1 MKVMLDTN
9 IALDILQQREPHQQ
23 RSAEAVSAV
32 VRSEIQGCF
41 PAHAVTTVYYVLRRV
56 AGQAE
61 ARRAAGW
68 LVNTLEIAPC
78 DGGVL
83 TAAIA
88 TTIADLEDAV
98 VACSA
103 REAGCDYIV
112 TRNKPDFSKSP
123 VPAISPEELLG
134 ILAAS

>member
-1 MKVMLDTN
+1 MKVMFDTN
-9 IALDILQQREPHQQ
+9 IALDILQQRDPHQQ

-32 VRSEIQGCF
+32 IQGEIQGCF

-56 AGQAE
+56 VGQAE

-68 LVNTLEIAPC
+68 LVNALEISPC
-78 DGGVL
+78 DEGVL
-83 TAAIA
+83 SAAIA
-88 TTIADLEDAV
+88 TPMGDLEDAV
-98 VACSA
+98 VAWSA